1 MYAKSSPPTAPLV
14 VGVYCSQ
21 WGKKARG
28 CFILFKRKKK
38 ILKGLRV
45 RSKNTGKNG
54 ALVKQER
61 ERESEEGGG
70 ATLSGFPFEELQGL
84 LTWPRKQMAYFLSF
98 FLCRRL
104 VIRKCKKKGG
114 RRIEN
119 ATCNAHHYVPPP
131 SEGPHNEPVACPNPF

>member
-1 MYAKSSPPTAPLV
+1 MPSLPLQPLLSSLV
-14 VGVYCSQ
+14 YTVPNGERRQEDV
-21 WGKKARG
+21 
-28 CFILFKRKKK
+28 LFCLKEKKK

>member
-1 MYAKSSPPTAPLV
+1 VYAKSSPPTAPLV

-28 CFILFKRKKK
+28 CFILFKRKRKK

-61 ERESEEGGG
+61 ERERAKRG
-70 ATLSGFPFEELQGL
+70 ATLSGFPFEELLGL

-98 FLCRRL
+98 FLCRR
-104 VIRKCKKKGG
+104 VGYK
-114 RRIEN
+114 EM
-119 ATCNAHHYVPPP
+119 
-131 SEGPHNEPVACPNPF
+131 

>member
-1 MYAKSSPPTAPLV
+1 
-14 VGVYCSQ
+14 VYTVPNGERRQ
-21 WGKKARG
+21 EDY
-28 CFILFKRKKK
+28 LFCLKEKEKK

-61 ERESEEGGG
+61 ERERAKRG

-98 FLCRRL
+98 FLCRR
-104 VIRKCKKKGG
+104 VGYK
-114 RRIEN
+114 EM
-119 ATCNAHHYVPPP
+119 
-131 SEGPHNEPVACPNPF
+131 